1 MWSDLKMGVTN
12 LIYQNLPG
20 KNMIFLKQKARIDVP
35 KLVELSLT
43 LRKYW
48 ETSLEIWRQ
57 PQNWL

>member
-1 MWSDLKMGVTN
+1 MGVTN

-35 KLVELSLT
+35 KLVGLSLT

-48 ETSLEIWRQ
+48 ETSLEIWRKFDS
-57 PQNWL
+57 NLNLNL

>member
-1 MWSDLKMGVTN
+1 MGVTN

-48 ETSLEIWRQ
+48 ETSLEI
-57 PQNWL
+57 

>member
-1 MWSDLKMGVTN
+1 MGVTN